1 MDDQTERDRCR
12 AIERYLKGET
22 PTAVAGSMGYSA
34 PWLYKWAA
42 RFKTGDP
49 EWYRDA
55 SRRPRE
61 SPRRTQLEI
70 ESAVKVVRG
79 DLEREGRF
87 FGDQAIRWE
96 LEDLGIRPLP
106 SLRTINRILD
116 RAGLTRRSRE
126 RYLPKGKK
134 YPKLKGDQPG
144 EAHQTDFVGP
154 LHLRGGFRYYVLN
167 SVDLATGRCASE
179 PMRTK
184 TAQAT
189 LDAFWA
195 SWIRLGMPRHQQVD
209 NEMSFYGSPRH
220 PRGMGPLIRLSLTF
234 GIEVWFIPMREP
246 WRNGVVEKFNHH
258 WEDRF
263 LRRVEITSE
272 ADLRIQDLGFEGRH
286 NSRYRYSKLGGK
298 TPAEALRLSGCVL
311 RFPAAVAAP
320 RHPLPKPQT
329 GRYHLIRFV
338 RSDGL
343 LNVFG
348 EIFPAPPEATYE
360 YVRLTIDVE
369 RERLG
374 VYLADLQIDEHR
386 YRLER

>member
-1 MDDQTERDRCR
+1 MEDQAERDRRR
-12 AIERYLKGET
+12 AIERHLKGEA
-22 PTAVAGSMGYSA
+22 PRAIAASMGYSA
-34 PWLYKWAA
+34 QWLYKWVA
-42 RFKTGDP
+42 RFNSGDP
-49 EWYRDA
+49 EWFRSA

-61 SPRRTQLEI
+61 SPRRTQIEI
-70 ESAVKVVRG
+70 EAAIKVVRG
-79 DLEREGRF
+79 ELEREGRF

-116 RAGLTRRSRE
+116 RAGLTRPRRG

-134 YPKLKGDQPG
+134 YPTLRGDQPG

-154 LHLRGGFRYYVLN
+154 LYLRGGFRYYSLN

-179 PMRTK
+179 PMRVK

-209 NEMSFYGSPRH
+209 NEMTFYGSPRH
-220 PRGMGPLIRLSLTF
+220 PRGMGPLIRLSLML

-263 LRRVEITSE
+263 LRRVELTSE
-272 ADLRIQDLGFEGRH
+272 TDLRRQNLGFEGRH
-286 NSRYRYSKLGGK
+286 NGRYRYSKLGGK
-298 TPAEALRLSGCVL
+298 TPTEALRLSGSTL
-311 RFPAAVAAP
+311 RFPATEVPP

-329 GRYHLIRFV
+329 GRYHLIRFI
-338 RSDGL
+338 RSDGF

-348 EIFPAPPEATYE
+348 ELFPAPPEAIYE

-374 VYLADLQIDEHR
+374 VFLADLQIDEHP
-386 YRLER
+386 YRLTR